1 MSDSDNARKE
11 EIEAL
16 LAERK
21 KFDAWLAQLEARRA
35 TAADHVFA
43 RVFADYSGR
52 LEAVRSKLGERA
64 EALESLVA
72 DLEKRLGHEQ
82 DKIAAKTDERAEAEL
97 RAMVGEFEDKE
108 WENTR
113 NRLDSSIRSL
123 RARFDGTE
131 RELADLKGLLISV
144 RGTSA
149 PARASMMQ
157 AAAAAVDDALED
169 SAEAEEVVAA
179 VEFAPDA
186 AQELDEV
193 SAPEQE
199 PEWVT
204 EMASSP
210 ALEPETELETQ
221 PEPEP
226 EPELEPEPESAV
238 EPEPTPEAV
247 SAPALE
253 PEPARAPTP
262 FDELAFLNSVA
273 STPTSPRGSTAV
285 GGDVGAGPRD
295 SANEEPASRPR
306 TSSSKAVESEQAPLG
321 SPTPRTSQ
329 AIRSLKC
336 GECGT
341 LNFPTEW
348 YCERCGG
355 ELAAF

>member
-1 MSDSDNARKE
+1 MNDSENARKE

-21 KFDAWLAQLEARRA
+21 KFEAWLAQLESRRA
-35 TAADHVFA
+35 SAAEHVFT
-43 RVFADYSGR
+43 RVHADYSGR
-52 LEAVRSKLGERA
+52 LEAVRGKLGERA
-64 EALESLVA
+64 EALESIVA

-82 DKIAAKTDERAEAEL
+82 DKITAKTDERAEAEL

-113 NRLDSSIRSL
+113 SRLDSSIRSL

-149 PARASMMQ
+149 PARASVIQ
-157 AAAAAVDDALED
+157 AAAVTVDEALEQTAD
-169 SAEAEEVVAA
+169 PEEMVAA
-179 VEFAPDA
+179 VESQPDA
-186 AQELDEV
+186 VQETEPSPTLD
-193 SAPEQE
+193 
-199 PEWVT
+199 
-204 EMASSP
+204 
-210 ALEPETELETQ
+210 LEPQL
-221 PEPEP
+221 EPEP
-226 EPELEPEPESAV
+226 EPEIEPAPVPEPQPV
-238 EPEPTPEAV
+238 
-247 SAPALE
+247 
-253 PEPARAPTP
+253 RAPTP
-262 FDELAFLNSVA
+262 FDELAFLKSVA
-273 STPTSPRGSTAV
+273 STPMTESGNPAIADAADADVAGSAPA
-285 GGDVGAGPRD
+285 GDGP
-295 SANEEPASRPR
+295 PARPR
-306 TSSSKAVESEQAPLG
+306 TSSAKTVESEPAPLG

>member
-21 KFDAWLAQLEARRA
+21 KFEAWLAQLEARRA

-43 RVFADYSGR
+43 RVFSDYSGR
-52 LEAVRSKLGERA
+52 LEAVRGKLGERA

-157 AAAAAVDDALED
+157 VAAVTVDEALD
-169 SAEAEEVVAA
+169 EAVDPEEVVAA
-179 VEFAPDA
+179 VESEPNVDMESDDLSSTVQD
-186 AQELDEV
+186 QE
-193 SAPEQE
+193 
-199 PEWVT
+199 
-204 EMASSP
+204 SP
-210 ALEPETELETQ
+210 AEMEHV
-221 PEPEP
+221 PEP
-226 EPELEPEPESAV
+226 AV
-238 EPEPTPEAV
+238 ENEVESVPAPEAV
-247 SAPALE
+247 EEPAAE

-273 STPTSPRGSTAV
+273 STPTSPRGSAV
-285 GGDVGAGPRD
+285 VESHTGAGSRD
-295 SANEEPASRPR
+295 SAPDEPVSRPR
-306 TSSSKAVESEQAPLG
+306 TSSSKAVESEQVPLG

>member
-1 MSDSDNARKE
+1 MSDTEHTRKE

-21 KFDAWLAQLEARRA
+21 KYEAWLAQLESRRA
-35 TAADHVFA
+35 SAAEHVFT
-43 RVFADYSGR
+43 RVYSDYSGR
-52 LEAVRSKLGERA
+52 LEEVRGKLGERA
-64 EALESLVA
+64 EALESMVA

-82 DKIAAKTDERAEAEL
+82 DKISAKTDERAEAEL

-113 NRLDSSIRSL
+113 SRLDSSIRSL

-149 PARASMMQ
+149 PARPSMMQ
-157 AAAAAVDDALED
+157 AAAGTVDEALEQ
-169 SAEAEEVVAA
+169 SADPDEVVAA
-179 VEFAPDA
+179 LQSEPIADTADGAGTVEANESRVALPNLHTETAPA
-186 AQELDEV
+186 EQNAPTEPVMEQAV
-193 SAPEQE
+193 APE
-199 PEWVT
+199 PEVAAPT
-204 EMASSP
+204 
-210 ALEPETELETQ
+210 

-226 EPELEPEPESAV
+226 V
-238 EPEPTPEAV
+238 
-247 SAPALE
+247 
-253 PEPARAPTP
+253 RAPTP
-262 FDELAFLNSVA
+262 FDELAFLKSVA
-273 STPTSPRGSTAV
+273 ATPTAPRGNPAV
-285 GGDVGAGPRD
+285 TLDAQAAPDAGD
-295 SANEEPASRPR
+295 EPAARPR
-306 TSSSKAVESEQAPLG
+306 TSSSKTVESEPAPLG

>member
-1 MSDSDNARKE
+1 MSDTENARKE

-21 KFDAWLAQLEARRA
+21 KFEAWLAQLESRRA
-35 TAADHVFA
+35 SAAEHVFT
-43 RVFADYSGR
+43 RVYSDYSGR
-52 LEAVRSKLGERA
+52 LEAVRGKLGERA

-72 DLEKRLGHEQ
+72 DLERRLGHEQ
-82 DKIAAKTDERAEAEL
+82 DKITAKTDERAEAEL

-113 NRLDSSIRSL
+113 SKLDSSIRSL

-131 RELADLKGLLISV
+131 RDLADLKGLLLSV

-149 PARASMMQ
+149 PVRVSGMQ
-157 AAAAAVDDALED
+157 AAAAAVDEALDESVD
-169 SAEAEEVVAA
+169 PEEVAAAVESEPVAEAESTL
-179 VEFAPDA
+179 PDA
-186 AQELDEV
+186 TPEPDQESAQEPSLE
-193 SAPEQE
+193 ALAE
-199 PEWVT
+199 
-204 EMASSP
+204 
-210 ALEPETELETQ
+210 LEPELEPDLVAEPVLEPAAESQ

-226 EPELEPEPESAV
+226 A
-238 EPEPTPEAV
+238 
-247 SAPALE
+247 
-253 PEPARAPTP
+253 PARAPTP
-262 FDELAFLNSVA
+262 FDELAFLKSVA
-273 STPTSPRGSTAV
+273 STPTAPKGNTAV
-285 GGDVGAGPRD
+285 ELEAGSGSIAPDVEDP
-295 SANEEPASRPR
+295 NSRPR
-306 TSSSKAVESEQAPLG
+306 TSSSKAVEAEPAPLG